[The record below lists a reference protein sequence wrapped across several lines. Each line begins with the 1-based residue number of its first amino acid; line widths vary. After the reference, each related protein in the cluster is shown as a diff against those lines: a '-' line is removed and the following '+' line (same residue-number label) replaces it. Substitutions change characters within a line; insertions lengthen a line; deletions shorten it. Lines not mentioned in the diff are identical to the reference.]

1 MPKTGNTK
9 APDQKLALKRAEKRL
24 PQNFIE
30 AAADFEK
37 AKIHEVLLSRKIA
50 WIIASLSSAIC
61 TISIIAFLAALL
73 LRTEP
78 EPVILKVDNS
88 TGATTVM
95 RSIRD
100 NKDRYDEVVNKYW
113 LAQYVRT
120 CESYDWYTISEAF
133 ESCKLMSESDVAKEY
148 ARKVQAPNAPLHV
161 LKDKGKLVTK
171 ISSIAFLGDTAQ
183 IRFTTEKLNSSGENT
198 DNSPVQKWIATV
210 AYWFKPGQMTE
221 QQRLINPLGFRAVSY
236 RVDPE
241 VLK

>member
-1 MPKTGNTK
+1 MKLTSKKTPDPKQAEK
-9 APDQKLALKRAEKRL
+9 KAEKRV
-24 PQNFIE
+24 PQSFVQ

-37 AKIHEVLLSRKIA
+37 SKIVEIKRSRKIA
-50 WIIASLSSAIC
+50 WVIASIATGIC
-61 TISIIAFLAALL
+61 TVSIIAFLVALL
-73 LRTEP
+73 MRTEP

-100 NKDRYDEVVNKYW
+100 TKDQYDEVVNKYW
-113 LAQYVRT
+113 LAQFVRT

-133 ESCKLMSESDVAKEY
+133 EACKLMAEPDVAKEY
-148 ARKVQAPNAPLHV
+148 SARVQAPNAPLNI
-161 LKDKGKLVTK
+161 LKDKGKVVAK
-171 ISSIAFLGDTAQ
+171 ITAIAFVGDTAQ
-183 IRFTTEKLNSSGENT
+183 VRFTTEKLSPSGENT

-210 AYWFKPGQMTE
+210 AFWFKPGQMTE
-221 QQRLINPLGFRAVSY
+221 QQRLVNPLGFRAVSY